1 MSQPTLRLIDV
12 QIVPGLRLYGGAYR
26 AGFTVAVLSD
36 DAVSTFREG
45 MPLHDILTILTG
57 RGIDCA
63 AYKAVTLADCEVSR

>member
-12 QIVPGLRLYGGAYR
+12 KIVPGLRLYGGTYR
-26 AGFTVAVLSD
+26 AGFTIAVLSD

-57 RGIDCA
+57 SATER
-63 AYKAVTLADCEVSR
+63 R